1 MSRIRLVQLAFLV
14 LAAAA
19 LGGAGLLQRPVDD
32 SRRQLGMTIVT
43 SDLGVA
49 KHPKTALLQA
59 IPGGLKAFGLTY
71 LWIRSQELKHEGK
84 FFDAVQ
90 QRDLICD
97 LMPHAPGVWA
107 YHGWDMAWNISVATH
122 TRDERWMWVHN
133 AIRLL
138 RDRGLS
144 YNPDDLILHREL
156 SWIFFSKMG
165 ETTDEMHRTYKLR
178 WLELMEFVLGE
189 PPLSDEP
196 EAAVDAI
203 RKIAAA
209 PQEFERLSAE
219 AKDLARQL
227 AALEVAQGLE
237 KPDPAP
243 AESFLQE
250 YNRFSDDPDL
260 PAEPHTPAKGDE
272 RQQKIAEL
280 MSSPDLAVPR
290 AELLAFCRRRAL
302 VDRYKMD
309 PKWMVAL
316 MERYGPLD
324 WRHVM
329 SHSIYW
335 ATMGLYRAKGLDL
348 SSIKPALADA
358 RLARYVKEGGELD
371 GIHTLNTERN
381 VLNALKAMTRAGRI
395 RYDPRYPE
403 RQGLILIPDWRFIEP
418 AAREY
423 TVASGLLLQSTR
435 ERMGDK
441 NALASGHLNFLT
453 NAILLLYVAGKE
465 EDAQHYYDNLKGSG
479 LVSLKE
485 ELYQKTLAD
494 FVATKM
500 SRGDMPMS
508 MMLLAF
514 RYGALV
520 RAYRALAEGN
530 KAEFARGY
538 AFAKRAYTAMSD
550 VPSRVRPPVFEL
562 EEVMFLQSML
572 LDPRSVGMRIPLLAK
587 SRIYNALELPLRTRQ
602 ALYPMVA
609 RRLREQC
616 DREGVDFDKAFPAPP
631 RPVMRAPR
639 R

>member
-1 MSRIRLVQLAFLV
+1 
-14 LAAAA
+14 
-19 LGGAGLLQRPVDD
+19 
-32 SRRQLGMTIVT
+32 
-43 SDLGVA
+43 
-49 KHPKTALLQA
+49 
-59 IPGGLKAFGLTY
+59 
-71 LWIRSQELKHEGK
+71 
-84 FFDAVQ
+84 
-90 QRDLICD
+90 
-97 LMPHAPGVWA
+97 
-107 YHGWDMAWNISVATH
+107 
-122 TRDERWMWVHN
+122 MWVNN

-138 RDRGLS
+138 RDRGLY

-165 ETTDEMHRTYKLR
+165 ETTDDMHRTYKLR
-178 WLELMEFVLGE
+178 WLELMEFVLGA

-203 RKIAAA
+203 RKIANA
-209 PQEFERLSAE
+209 PLKFEQLSDDAR
-219 AKDLARQL
+219 DLALQL
-227 AALEVAQGLE
+227 AALDVARGLD
-237 KPDPAP
+237 KPDLEP

-250 YNRFSDDPDL
+250 YNRFSGDPDL
-260 PAEPHTPAKGDE
+260 PGKPETPAKGDE
-272 RQQKIAEL
+272 KQQRIAQL
-280 MSSPDLAVPR
+280 MSSADLAEPR

-302 VDRYKMD
+302 TGRYRMD
-309 PKWMVAL
+309 PDWMVSL
-316 MERYGPLD
+316 METYGPLD

-358 RLARYVKEGGELD
+358 RLQRYVKEGGELAD
-371 GIHTLNTERN
+371 IHTLNTERN

-418 AAREY
+418 AVREY
-423 TVASGLLLQSTR
+423 TVAGDLLLQSDR
-435 ERMGDK
+435 ERMGVK

-453 NAILLLYVAGKE
+453 NAIMLLYVAGKE
-465 EDAQHYYDNLKGSG
+465 EDAQHYYRNLRDSG
-479 LVSLKE
+479 LVDLREK
-485 ELYQKTLAD
+485 LYQKTLGD

-500 SRGDMPMS
+500 ARGDMPMS

-514 RYGALV
+514 RHGALV

-530 KAEFARGY
+530 KTEFVRGY

-550 VPSRVRPPVFEL
+550 VPSRIRPPIFEL

-572 LDPRSVGMRIPLLAK
+572 LDPRSVGMRIPLLTK
-587 SRIYNALELPLRTRQ
+587 SRIYNAPELPVRTRQ
-602 ALYPMVA
+602 ALYPLVA
-609 RRLREQC
+609 GRLKEQC
-616 DREGVDFDKAFPAPP
+616 DSEGIDFHKAFPAPP
-631 RPVMRAPR
+631 RPAMLPPR